1 MAITP
6 TAPYGSV
13 SRGGMHDWRVK
24 MSARKSNLKV
34 ATTHG
39 RRFPTKFNLY
49 RVTHAPPEY
58 APPDYI
64 LGEHQEQPL
73 YSFVGSRRRANS
85 REGMDVY
92 LLDGILAYS
101 RMLAYARYEPGQHMT
116 KWTVHL
122 GPPREQVPGTDFT
135 VSKDENNLIF
145 RFSIKTDVVNAVED
159 FEWRAAG
166 DPDIMPVFP
175 VSKASS
181 WELVRMTNDALTD
194 LSALTSDGREKIGI
208 LQRLRKG
215 RKRWR
220 FEFLGTGASGPLGQQ
235 WELATIITMVTL
247 TDYLDSRKL

>member
-6 TAPYGSV
+6 SAPYGSV
-13 SRGGMHDWRVK
+13 SSGGMHKWRVK
-24 MSARKSNLKV
+24 MSRRKSNLKV
-34 ATTHG
+34 ATAHG
-39 RRFPTKFNLY
+39 HRFPTKFNIY
-49 RVTHAPPEY
+49 RVSRAPTEY
-58 APPDYI
+58 APPDYV

-73 YSFVGSRRRANS
+73 YSFNGSRRRVNS

-101 RMLAYARYEPGQHMT
+101 RILAYARYEPGQHME

-135 VSKDENNLIF
+135 VIKDENSLIF
-145 RFSIKTDVVNAVED
+145 RFSIKTDVANSVED

-166 DPDIMPVFP
+166 YPDIAPIFRIRN
-175 VSKASS
+175 ASS
-181 WELVRMTNDALTD
+181 WELVRMANDALTD
-194 LSALTSDGREKIGI
+194 LSALTSDGREKIGM
-208 LQRLRKG
+208 LQRLNKR

-220 FEFLGTGASGPLGQQ
+220 FEFLGTGTSRPLGQQ
-235 WELATIITMVTL
+235 WELAAIITMVTL